1 MFTRPDLAI
10 VFGCL
15 GIGIGALLLAKEVQP
30 PPATSADRF
39 LAHVSTDKP
48 IYRVGERVYLRGVI
62 LGANDHK
69 PLPADVPQQAMVRIN
84 GPKGELIANL
94 YSTIEDS
101 VAAAYWDVPDE
112 SAGGEYTA
120 TMTFPWT
127 GFPPA
132 VRKFDVRAY
141 RAPRLKGEIIF
152 LRDGFGP
159 GDTVKASLHVERAE
173 GGLPAGA
180 NVNVSAI
187 VDGADAHTSATKI
200 DPQGNVSV
208 EFKLPANV
216 SRGDGTLALAI
227 TAGGVVETIA
237 KTIPILLKTVDVS
250 FYPEGGDLIAGL
262 SNRVYVKARTTTK
275 KPADLVGTIVDST
288 GMEVATLRTEHEG
301 RGRVT
306 FTPKAGEKYSLKLS
320 QPAGIDKR
328 FDLPAVRGDGVSL
341 ASDADVISKGEAV
354 KLHLASTSEGA
365 YTVTLSKRATEIA
378 SLTTSLAANV
388 AKSIELTP
396 PSWADGVLVATVK
409 DKGGKPLA
417 ERLVFRRPARSVN
430 VTVVADKSKYVPA
443 GSASVTVTTTDE
455 DGKPIGAV
463 VGVTATDESVLR
475 MIEKRERAPRLGAMV
490 FLENDVRE
498 LADAEVYLDSNDPKA
513 PLATDLLLGTQGW
526 RRFATAD
533 ETKFIAEWEDDA
545 RRVLA
550 DRQPVVATTQAGV
563 QFDFLAANGPRPA
576 AMPEGG
582 ARARRFA
589 GDVADKLG
597 AAKKEA
603 EGVVNRERAK
613 DIADQKQVL
622 RKLAGRGARGQVA
635 ASRAPRLDA
644 DVAGEEFQPMQQ
656 VASVPPVRIY
666 AHDLRPDRKAD
677 ERDDFAET
685 LYWCAGVKTDAK
697 TGSAN
702 ISFKLNDAVSSFK
715 VTADAFDNNG
725 AIGGGAVTL
734 ASVKPFYVEPKIP
747 LEVSTGDTIRLPIVA
762 VNGTDDAMEKVRMSI
777 GFGSAVSP
785 MDPLALAANGRER
798 LVTDL
803 KVMSIP
809 QTANLVI
816 KADAG
821 SFTDTVT
828 RPIVVKPR
836 GFPTE
841 LAYGGS
847 IDANATASHTIDVP
861 QSLVPGSMTTTAALF
876 PTPVGNL
883 TEALAA
889 LMREPSGCFEQT
901 SSTTYPLTM
910 AQQYFLTHSGVD
922 PTMVARSSE
931 LLDKGY
937 NRLKSF
943 ECTDKGYEWFGQNPG
958 HECLTAF
965 GLLHFTDL
973 SQVRDVDQ
981 QMVKNTRNW
990 LLAQRDGKGGFKHE
1004 RRALHTWIVDPGCA
1018 NGYITWALLECGE
1031 KASDLD
1037 PEVKWLKEDA
1047 QTDDNSYVTALAAN
1061 VMHLA
1066 GDQGGARSLMDRMAK
1081 LQDKD
1086 GHVKGAKTTVVGS
1099 GGSALEIETTALATL
1114 AWLREPSF
1122 AGNVERAIGFL
1133 ADSCK
1138 AGRYG
1143 STQSTV
1149 LALRAIVAYDKS
1161 RAHPAAAGT
1170 VQLVVDDQ
1178 PVGEPVAFNAESKGA
1193 IKLPDISDKLTPGKH
1208 AMALKMADGSTLPYA
1223 MSVSFNSVT
1232 PASSD
1237 ECKLRIATTLKD
1249 AQLDEG
1255 AITEARVNVTNVTDA
1270 IVPTPIA
1277 IVGLPGGLEVR
1288 HDQLK
1293 ELVKSERIAA
1303 YEVRGREVVLY
1314 WREMQPKATVEIP
1327 LSLTAAVPGTYT
1339 GPASR
1344 AYLYYTD
1351 EFKQW
1356 SEGMTIE
1363 IKSK

>member
-1 MFTRPDLAI
+1 MFTGRTTRLGFAT
-10 VFGCL
+10 VALL
-15 GIGIGALLLAKEVQP
+15 GISAALVARQA
-30 PPATSADRF
+30 PPASSADRF
-39 LAHVSTDKP
+39 LAHVSSDKP
-48 IYRVGERVYLRGVI
+48 IYRAGERVYLRGVI

-69 PLPADVPQQAMVRIN
+69 PLPVDVAQQAMVRIN

-120 TMTFPWT
+120 TITFPWT
-127 GFPPA
+127 GFPPS

-173 GGLPAGA
+173 GGLPSGA

-187 VDGADAHTSATKI
+187 VDGADAHTSVTKI

-208 EFKLPANV
+208 EFKLPANI

-227 TAGGVVETIA
+227 TDGGVVETIA

-262 SNRVYVKARTTTK
+262 ANRVYVEARTTTR
-275 KPADLVGTIVDST
+275 KPADLVGAVVDST
-288 GMEVATLRTEHEG
+288 GNEVATLRTEHEG

-320 QPAGIDKR
+320 QPAGIDKQ
-328 FDLPAVRGDGVSL
+328 FDLPAVRGDGVGL
-341 ASDADVISKGEAV
+341 ASDADVIAKGETI
-354 KLHLASTSEGA
+354 KLRVASTSEGS
-365 YTVTLSKRATEIA
+365 YTVTLAKRATEVA
-378 SLTTSLAANV
+378 SVTTNVVANETKV
-388 AKSIELTP
+388 VELTP

-409 DKGGKPLA
+409 DKSGKPLA
-417 ERLVFRRPARSVN
+417 ERLVFRRPARAIN
-430 VTVVADKSKYVPA
+430 VKVVADKSKYVPA
-443 GSASVTVTTTDE
+443 GSASLTVTTTDE
-455 DGKPIGAV
+455 DGKPIGTV
-463 VGVTATDESVLR
+463 VGITATDESVLR

-498 LADAEVYLDSNDPKA
+498 LADAEVYLDPNDPQA
-513 PLATDLLLGTQGW
+513 SLATDLLLGTQGW

-533 ETKFIAEWEDDA
+533 QTKFLAEFADEA

-550 DRQPVVATTQAGV
+550 DRQPVVVTRTALARNV
-563 QFDFLAANGPRPA
+563 DFAAVNGAALPP
-576 AMPEGG
+576 AMPEGAAG
-582 ARARRFA
+582 ARREA
-589 GDVADKLG
+589 DDLVNDKLG
-597 AAKKEA
+597 VEKKEA
-603 EGVVNRERAK
+603 ASNRAK
-613 DIADQKQVL
+613 DVSDRKQVL
-622 RKLAGRGARGQVA
+622 QKRIASGGRGLAAAESPAR
-635 ASRAPRLDA
+635 RLDM
-644 DVAGEEFQPMQQ
+644 DVAGEEFMPMQQ
-656 VASVPPVRIY
+656 LAAPVPPVRIF
-666 AHDLRPDRKAD
+666 AHDLSPDRKPD
-677 ERDDFAET
+677 ERDDFTET
-685 LYWCAGVKTDAK
+685 LYWCAGVKTDEK
-697 TGSAN
+697 TGTAN

-715 VTADAFDNNG
+715 VTADAFDNAG
-725 AIGGGAVTL
+725 ALGGGEVTL

-747 LEVSTGDTIRLPIVA
+747 LEVSTGDTIRLPIAA
-762 VNGTDDAMEKVRMSI
+762 VNGTDGALEKVRLSI
-777 GFGSAVSP
+777 GFGSPVSP
-785 MDPLALAANGRER
+785 LDPFALGANGRER
-798 LVTDL
+798 RVTDL
-803 KVMSIP
+803 RVMSVP

-821 SFTDTVT
+821 TYSDTVT
-828 RPIVVKPR
+828 RPVVVKPR

-841 LAYGGS
+841 IAYGGLL
-847 IDANATASHTIDVP
+847 DANAGVSHTIDVP
-861 QSLVPGSMTTTAALF
+861 ESLVPGSMTTTAALF

-883 TEALAA
+883 TEALAG

-922 PTMVARSSE
+922 PALVARSGE
-931 LLDKGY
+931 LLAKGY
-937 NRLKSF
+937 ERLKSF
-943 ECTDKGYEWFGQNPG
+943 ECTEKGYEWFGSNPG
-958 HECLTAF
+958 HECLSAF

-973 SQVRDVDQ
+973 AQVREVDQ
-981 QMVKNTRNW
+981 AMVANTRKW
-990 LLAQRDGKGGFKHE
+990 LLARRDGTGQFKHE

-1031 KASDLD
+1031 RDLVA
-1037 PEVKWLKEDA
+1037 EVKWIKERA
-1047 QTDDNSYVTALAAN
+1047 QADDNSYVTALAAN

-1066 GDQGGARSLMDRMAK
+1066 GDHGAARSLMDKLAK

-1086 GHVKGAKTTVVGS
+1086 GHVNGAKTTVVGS
-1099 GGSALEIETTALATL
+1099 GGSALQIETTALATL
-1114 AWLREPSF
+1114 AWLREPSYV
-1122 AGNVERAIGFL
+1122 ANVERAIGFL
-1133 ADSCK
+1133 AESCK

-1149 LALRAIVAYDKS
+1149 LALRAIVAYDKA

-1178 PVGEPVAFNAESKGA
+1178 PVGEPIAFTSESKGA
-1193 IKLPDISDKLTPGKH
+1193 IKLPDISDKLAPGKH
-1208 AMALKMADGSTLPYA
+1208 TLALKMADGSTLPYA

-1249 AQLDEG
+1249 EQVDEG
-1255 AITEARVNVTNVTDA
+1255 AITEALVTVTNTADEV
-1270 IVPTPIA
+1270 VPTPIA

-1293 ELVKSERIAA
+1293 ELVKSQRIAA

-1314 WREMQPKATVEIP
+1314 WREMQSKAAVEIP

-1356 SEGMTIE
+1356 AQGMSITIAAR
-1363 IKSK
+1363 